1 MQDMEAIKHT
11 LDGLIAERGVLEKV
25 STWPWEPETV
35 RVVVTALL
43 LPVVLWIITRIL
55 ERLLVF

>member
-1 MQDMEAIKHT
+1 LQGMDTLKDG
-11 LDGLIAERGVLEKV
+11 LDGLVVERSVLDKV

-43 LPVVLWIITRIL
+43 LPAVLWAITRVL
-55 ERLLVF
+55 ERLGF